1 MTTSNN
7 SCGNGCCHCSHQ
19 YCAKKVSIFASLSDE
34 ELIQITS
41 LVAQIQFS
49 KGDLIF
55 SEGQPF
61 DKLYIINGGSM
72 KVFKYNKEG
81 KEQILYIL
89 NQGEF
94 LGDLSLFKKGVLP
107 FSAIALEDITLCTI
121 HKNDFDHIIKNNPSI
136 SLKVLEYAHDR
147 IFELENL
154 IQTVTTK
161 DIETR
166 LASLLLNLSR
176 TFGEPYKDDP
186 NQIYIHLTMSR
197 EDMAN
202 FIGVTRE
209 TISRKLSYFQSQNTI
224 EVIGNRAILIKSL
237 DTLKNLVE

>member
-1 MTTSNN
+1 MTTSNKTC
-7 SCGNGCCHCSHQ
+7 SNGCSACSHQ
-19 YCAKKVSIFASLSDE
+19 YCAKRVSIFASLSDE
-34 ELIQITS
+34 ELSQITS
-41 LVAQIQFS
+41 LVEQKQFN

-61 DKLYIINGGSM
+61 DKLYIINTGSM

-81 KEQILYIL
+81 KEQILYLL
-89 NQGEF
+89 NEGEF
-94 LGDLSLFKKGVLP
+94 LGDLNLLKKGVLS
-107 FSAIALEDITLCTI
+107 FNAIALEDITLCTI
-121 HKNDFDHIIKNNPSI
+121 HKNDFDYIIKTHPSI

-166 LASLLLNLSR
+166 LASLLINLSK
-176 TFGEPYKDDP
+176 TFGDPDEKDS
-186 NQIYIHLTMSR
+186 NQLYIHLTMSR

-209 TISRKLSYFQSQNTI
+209 TISRKLSYFQSENII
-224 EVIGNRAILIKSL
+224 EIIGNRAIRILSL
-237 DTLKNLVE
+237 DTLKELAE

>member
-7 SCGNGCCHCSHQ
+7 FCGNGCNCSHQ
-19 YCAKKVSIFASLSDE
+19 YCAKKVSLFASLSDE
-34 ELIQITS
+34 ELMQITG
-41 LVAQIQFS
+41 LVAQVQFS

-55 SEGQPF
+55 SEGQSF
-61 DKLYIINGGSM
+61 DKLYILNSGSM
-72 KVFKYNKEG
+72 KVFKYNKDG

-89 NQGEF
+89 NEGEF
-94 LGDLSLFKKGVLP
+94 LGDLSLLKKGVLP

-121 HKNDFDHIIKNNPSI
+121 HKNDFDHIIKTNPNI

-166 LASLLLNLSR
+166 LASLLLNLSK
-176 TFGEPYKDDP
+176 TFGEPDAENSD
-186 NQIYIHLTMSR
+186 QVYIHLTMSR

-209 TISRKLSYFQSQNTI
+209 TISRKLSYFQSQDII

-237 DTLKNLVE
+237 AILKDLVA